1 MADHSKPLTTSTY
14 ANFVT
19 ELDGRL
25 DDITL
30 GLDPANT
37 SPTNLPTNAIRW
49 SSAALKWQKWDGT
62 TFNDLAASYT
72 ININGTVGATTPAA
86 GTFTT
91 LSSTGNT
98 TLGNATADTVTITGT
113 IQPGVVVSG
122 SSATDMF
129 RITQTGTGNAF
140 VVEDEANPDASPFVI
155 NTDGDVG
162 IGTTSPD
169 GNLEVS
175 GIATTQYLT
184 RHSTDPSS
192 ANFVIRKSRGTEA
205 ARTVVVSGDNL
216 GAITFQG
223 YDTANN
229 FVTSAQI
236 IADSEGT
243 IGSNRMPS
251 RLLLRTGTNATPTV
265 VATAVTIDS
274 SQVTNFTNGIQVNAI
289 NAYALKGISYKTGS
303 GTYTTPSKVRAIY
316 VEAAGGG
323 GGGGGVDGDGANT
336 AGASRSGGGGAYC
349 AKFITSPA
357 ATYTFAVGAGG
368 SGGASGNN
376 DGAAGGDTTFV
387 GTGTSLTAN
396 GGGAGAGSLATSGNS
411 QSTPGGTGG
420 SSTGGDINLS
430 GSRGGARAIIAVSG
444 TAYIAAVSQA
454 GECPMFGGGRAQSI
468 GNAGTDG
475 ANFGG
480 GGGGASV
487 SGTTTNYAGG
497 DGKAGTIRI
506 TEYY

>member
-1 MADHSKPLTTSTY
+1 MADSYTANLNLTKPEVGASRDTWGTK
-14 ANFVT
+14 
-19 ELDGRL
+19 
-25 DDITL
+25 
-30 GLDPANT
+30 
-37 SPTNLPTNAIRW
+37 TNADW
-49 SSAALKWQKWDGT
+49 DTVDALFAAAGTGTSVGLNVGAGKTLAVAGTLTLTGTMPLVTGGSAVGSTLTLKSTSGVGT
-62 TFNDLAASYT
+62 SDSIVMKVGN
-72 ININGTVGATTPAA
+72 NGATTAV
-86 GTFTT
+86 TV
-91 LSSTGNT
+91 NT
-98 TLGNATADTVTITGT
+98 
-113 IQPGVVVSG
+113 S
-122 SSATDMF
+122 
-129 RITQTGTGNAF
+129 
-140 VVEDEANPDASPFVI
+140 
-155 NTDGDVG
+155 GDVG
-162 IGTTSPD
+162 IGTTTPD

-175 GIATTQYLT
+175 GTATRQYIT
-184 RHSTDPSS
+184 RYSTDTSS
-192 ANFVIRKSRGTEA
+192 ADLYFRKSRGTEA
-205 ARTVVVSGDNL
+205 ARTTVVTGDNIGEL
-216 GAITFQG
+216 NFSSYEGTGFIT
-223 YDTANN
+223 A
-229 FVTSAQI
+229 AEI
-236 IADSEGT
+236 IVDSEGT
-243 IGSNRMPS
+243 IGTNRVPGRM
-251 RLLLRTGTNATPTV
+251 LIRTGTNASPTV
-265 VATAVTIDS
+265 VTTAIEIDS
-274 SQVTNFTNGIQVNAI
+274 SQVADFTNGIQVNSS

-303 GTYTTPSKVRAIY
+303 GTYTVPSKVRAIY

-336 AGASRSGGGGAYC
+336 SGASRSGGGGGYC

-454 GECPMFGGGRAQSI
+454 GECPMFGGGRAQSN

-480 GGGGASV
+480 GGSGASV
-487 SGTTTNYAGG
+487 TGTSTNYAGG
-497 DGKAGTIRI
+497 AGAAGTIRI